1 MIDITLLVQLLA
13 PCLPFLLKMGDKAAE
28 KAAEKVGEDT
38 WNKAKAIW
46 EKLHPLLESKDAAKE
61 VIADIVVN
69 PEDEDLRATLRVQLK
84 KILEQDENLA
94 KAIDQILHEASEPK
108 SSDTQVKQI
117 ATGNQNQL
125 IGNMSGN
132 NKGIGSVQGNVNM

>member
-1 MIDITLLVQLLA
+1 MDITLLVQLLA

-46 EKLHPLLESKDAAKE
+46 EKLHPRLESKDAAKE

-84 KILEQDENLA
+84 KILEQDANLA
-94 KAIDQILHEASEPK
+94 KAIDQILHEPSEPK
-108 SSDTQVKQI
+108 SSGTQVKQI

-125 IGNMSGN
+125 MGHMSGS
-132 NKGIGSVQGNVNM
+132 NKAIGSVQGNVNI